1 MSTPIDRP
9 SGDSLSSP
17 GRSSAALRL
26 SHAERRGI
34 LWLGDVVVCGLAG
47 VLGLWLWT
55 FTRGQPLALV
65 IAEFGRLMLVM
76 ALAWLVLAWAFDLYN
91 PRTAARMPLVAPR
104 LLAVAGLM
112 LVAYLI
118 VFFVVAPRNP
128 LIRLP
133 LVYFLALV
141 TGLQLLWRWLLATLQ
156 SRGAFCQ
163 RAVIVGAGWA
173 GRTIGRLLRE
183 QARPEFEV
191 VGFIDDD
198 ESKHGTEVEG
208 MPVLGAREDLLHVA
222 RGAGATTVIYAIT
235 HQLDGRM
242 FQTLLDCQ
250 IAGLAVVRMPALY
263 EALTGRVPVEHV
275 RNEWMLPD
283 ASEGGQTPVFYRLF
297 VRLVDLAF
305 SVVAGV
311 CLVVAGPLI
320 ALLIK
325 ADSPGPVLFR
335 QTRSG
340 RGGVPF
346 ELVKF
351 RSMVADA
358 EAHSGAQW
366 AADDDPR
373 VTRVGRFLR
382 RTRLDELPQVLNI
395 LRGDI
400 HLIGPRPERPEFISM
415 LEKEIP
421 FYRARLAVKPG
432 LTGWAQVQ
440 YRYGNAVD
448 DALIKLEYDL
458 YYIKHRSISLDL
470 RILFQTAI
478 VMLLF
483 KGT

>member
-1 MSTPIDRP
+1 M
-9 SGDSLSSP
+9 
-17 GRSSAALRL
+17 
-26 SHAERRGI
+26 
-34 LWLGDVVVCGLAG
+34 LWLGDVVVCALAG
-47 VLGLWLWT
+47 VLALWLWT
-55 FTRGQPLALV
+55 FTRQQPLAVV
-65 IAEFGRLMLVM
+65 IAEYGRLMLVM
-76 ALAWLVLAWAFDLYN
+76 ALAWLILAWAFDLYN
-91 PRTAARMPLVAPR
+91 PRTTPTMAAVAPR
-104 LLAVAGLM
+104 LLGVAGLM

-141 TGLQLLWRWLLATLQ
+141 TLLETLWRWLLVALQ

-163 RAVIVGAGWA
+163 RTLIIGAGWA
-173 GRTIGRLLRE
+173 GQTICRLVRE

-191 VGFIDDD
+191 IGFIDDD
-198 ESKHGTEVEG
+198 ESKHGAQVEG
-208 MPVLGAREDLLHVA
+208 SPVLGARDDLLRIAH
-222 RGAGATTVIYAIT
+222 GAGVNTIIYAIT

-250 IAGLAVVRMPALY
+250 TAGLSVVRMPVLY

-283 ASEGGQTPVFYRLF
+283 ASEGGQTSLFYRLF
-297 VRLVDLAF
+297 VRLLDLAF
-305 SVVAGV
+305 GLAAGL
-311 CLVVAGPLI
+311 CLALLGPLI
-320 ALLIK
+320 ALLIRL
-325 ADSPGPVLFR
+325 DSPGPALFR

-340 RGGVPF
+340 RGGAPF

-358 EAHSGAQW
+358 EAASGAQW
-366 AADDDPR
+366 ATEDDPR
-373 VTRVGRFLR
+373 ITRVGRFLR

-400 HLIGPRPERPEFISM
+400 HLIGPRPERPEFIAQ

-432 LTGWAQVQ
+432 LTGWAQVR
-440 YRYGNAVD
+440 YRYGNTVE

-458 YYIKHRSISLDL
+458 YYIKNRSAGLDL
-470 RILFQTAI
+470 RVLLQTVA
-478 VMLLF
+478 VMLSF